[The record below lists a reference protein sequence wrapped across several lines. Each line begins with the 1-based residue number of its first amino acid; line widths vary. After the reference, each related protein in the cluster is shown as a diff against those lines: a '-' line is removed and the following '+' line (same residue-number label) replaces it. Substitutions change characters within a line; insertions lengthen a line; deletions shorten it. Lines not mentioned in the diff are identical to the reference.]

1 MRILLIGVTGQVGH
15 ELFASLS
22 NLGTVIP
29 TTAPNEKATAITL
42 DLADPW
48 YLASVID
55 DLRPDVI
62 VNAAAYTAVD
72 RAESDLETAMKING
86 DALAT
91 IGREAKRIGATVVH
105 YSSDYV
111 YSNQGDQL
119 IEEHEKEKP
128 INAYGI
134 TKLAGDHALAT
145 SGADYMIFRTS
156 WVYGV
161 TGSNFVKTM
170 LRLGMEK
177 ETLSVVSDQ
186 FGVPTCARTL
196 ADITAMALTARRPNG
211 IYHVV
216 NSGEAVSWYEFA
228 KTIFELAYQWGYQ
241 GKLKKVLPISSEDYK
256 TMALRPKNSRLSCQ
270 KLHDVLGIKP
280 AHWQTMLEWSMPLLL
295 KTL

>member
-15 ELFASLS
+15 ELFAGLS
-22 NLGTVIP
+22 NLGDVFP
-29 TTAPNEKATAITL
+29 TRALGEDSEAIEL

-48 YLASVID
+48 HVAVVID
-55 DLRPDVI
+55 DVRPDVI

-72 RAESDLETAMKING
+72 RAESEFETAMKING

-105 YSSDYV
+105 YSTDYV
-111 YSNQGDQL
+111 YSSHGEHYL
-119 IEEHEKEKP
+119 EEHEREDP
-128 INAYGI
+128 INVYGA

-156 WVYGV
+156 WVYGIV
-161 TGSNFVKTM
+161 GNNFVKTM

-177 ETLSVVSDQ
+177 EALSVVSDQ
-186 FGVPTCARTL
+186 FGLPTSARTL
-196 ADITAMALTARRPNG
+196 ADITAMALTAKRPNG

-216 NSGEAVSWYEFA
+216 NSGNAVSWHQFA
-228 KTIFELAYQWGYQ
+228 TTIFELAYECGYQ
-241 GKLKKVLPISSEDYK
+241 GKIKEVLPICSEQYK
-256 TMALRPKNSRLSCQ
+256 TPALRPKNSRLSCK

-280 AHWQTMLEWSMPLLL
+280 AEWRTMLEWSLPLIL